1 MKILILNG
9 PNLNLQGK
17 RESAIYGSL
26 TFEEYLTE
34 LRASLPDH
42 EIDYLQSNHEGV
54 LIDALQQAP
63 GRYDGVVLNGGGY
76 THSSVALRDA
86 VSAIPTP
93 VIEVHISNIAAREE
107 FRHTSLLTP
116 VCRGAILGLGL
127 EGYRLACHFLTL

>member
-26 TFEEYLTE
+26 TFEAYLTE

-86 VSAIPTP
+86 VAAIPTP
-93 VIEVHISNIAAREE
+93 VVEVHISNIAAR
-107 FRHTSLLTP
+107 
-116 VCRGAILGLGL
+116 
-127 EGYRLACHFLTL
+127 